1 MPSALPSALRVR
13 FEDYVREGLS
23 GRAAAARLK
32 LSAATGVRWRRRLLE
47 SGSTEPDVQGRP
59 PGHGKL
65 AAHQA
70 FLEELVERMATSR
83 CRNLLEHWKLP
94 PVLLHI
100 RPRSDG
106 SSTSSGTHIKK
117 VVGRDRTP
125 PRSRKASSAGLAQIP
140 DTCNAGSDRLVFID
154 ETSVKTNLTR
164 QRGRSL
170 RGERLEMNA
179 PFGAWGTP
187 DFYRRPDP

>member
-70 FLEELVERMATSR
+70 FLEELVEQDGDITLPELAGALEAATGVVAHSA
-83 CRNLLEHWKLP
+83 
-94 PVLLHI
+94 
-100 RPRSDG
+100 RSDG
-106 SSTSSGTHIKK
+106 SSTSSGTHLKK

-140 DTCNAGSDRLVFID
+140 DTCNAGS
-154 ETSVKTNLTR
+154 
-164 QRGRSL
+164 
-170 RGERLEMNA
+170 A
-179 PFGAWGTP
+179 
-187 DFYRRPDP
+187 RPLGVH